1 MSGPTPATG
10 LAMKRSEWM
19 RRGMLCLF
27 IACPLAACSEV
38 RLETYCFKMDG
49 GRDVRLEFHTYFD
62 TASEVT
68 FGSVRYGHSKK
79 GIPLVL
85 AGAHADT
92 SSKAANPVS
101 STSWIEFVDGRVN
114 GTYEF
119 SSQGGQI
126 FDLTYTSKA
135 GGKKTSFVFEPNAE
149 VSTEGVCTWPH

>member
-1 MSGPTPATG
+1 MERAEF
-10 LAMKRSEWM
+10 MCRFIIYF
-19 RRGMLCLF
+19 C
-27 IACPLAACSEV
+27 IACPSVAFSAV
-38 RLETYCFKMDG
+38 HLETYCFKMDG

-68 FGSVRYGHSKK
+68 LGSVRYGHSKK

-101 STSWIEFVDGRVN
+101 STSWIEFVDGKVN

-135 GGKKTSFVFEPNAE
+135 GGKRTSFVFEPNAE

>member
-1 MSGPTPATG
+1 MVKNWPE
-10 LAMKRSEWM
+10 LM
-19 RRGMLCLF
+19 RRVFLCCCM
-27 IACPLAACSEV
+27 ACPAVAFSEMH
-38 RLETYCFKMDG
+38 LETYCFKMDG

-68 FGSVRYGHSKK
+68 LGSVRYGHSRK

-101 STSWIEFVDGRVN
+101 STSWIEFIDGKVN

-126 FDLTYTSKA
+126 FDLIYTSKA
-135 GGKKTSFVFEPNAE
+135 GGKRTSFAFEPNAE

>member
-1 MSGPTPATG
+1 MERAE
-10 LAMKRSEWM
+10 LM
-19 RRGMLCLF
+19 RIFILHF
-27 IACPLAACSEV
+27 WIACPLVAFSEV
-38 RLETYCFKMDG
+38 RLETHCFKMDG

-68 FGSVRYGHSKK
+68 LGSVRYGHSKI
-79 GIPLVL
+79 GIPLAL
-85 AGAHADT
+85 SGAHADT

-101 STSWIEFVDGRVN
+101 STSWIEFVDGKVN

-135 GGKKTSFVFEPNAE
+135 SGKKTSFVFEPNAE

>member
-1 MSGPTPATG
+1 MVKNWPE
-10 LAMKRSEWM
+10 LM
-19 RRGMLCLF
+19 RRVILCCCM
-27 IACPLAACSEV
+27 ACPVVAFPEV

-49 GRDVRLEFHTYFD
+49 GPDVRLEFHTYFD

-68 FGSVRYGHSKK
+68 LGSIRYGHSKK

-85 AGAHADT
+85 SGAHADT
-92 SSKAANPVS
+92 SLKAANPVS
-101 STSWIEFVDGRVN
+101 STSWIEFVDGKVN

-126 FDLTYTSKA
+126 FDLTYTNKA
-135 GGKKTSFVFEPNAE
+135 SGKKASFVFEPNAE